1 MNEAEKARMNAGTR
15 RRLSRRMRHRSRS
28 VAVSIALWVAALPLA
43 YLAVEAVLELVGAPA
58 LWQRPLQVL
67 ETISGAE
74 AIRYGVAA
82 AAVLAAIIL
91 LVLAFAPGRL
101 SRHELADERML
112 VVVDDEVLAGALS
125 RAAAIAASVPRDR
138 VSTEVGARTAEISVR
153 PTSGFGV
160 SRDDVAA
167 AAGRELE
174 RLAPR
179 PAVRQRVR
187 IESAG
192 VIAR

>member
-1 MNEAEKARMNAGTR
+1 MKTATR

-58 LWQRPLQVL
+58 LWQRPVDVL
-67 ETISGAE
+67 GTITGAE
-74 AIRYGVAA
+74 AIRYAVAGA
-82 AAVLAAIIL
+82 AILAAVIL

-112 VVVDDEVLAGALS
+112 VIVDDEVLAGALS
-125 RAAAIAASVPRDR
+125 RAAATAAGVPRDR
-138 VSTEVGARTAEISVR
+138 ISTSVGARSAEVTVR
-153 PTSGFGV
+153 PTSGFGIA
-160 SRDDVAA
+160 RDDVAA
-167 AAGRELE
+167 AAERELE
-174 RLAPR
+174 RLAPS
-179 PAVRQRVR
+179 PPVRQKVR
-187 IESAG
+187 IEAAG

>member
-1 MNEAEKARMNAGTR
+1 MNASTR

-58 LWQRPLQVL
+58 LWQRPLDVIG
-67 ETISGAE
+67 TVTGAE
-74 AIRYGVAA
+74 AVRYAVAVAA
-82 AAVLAAIIL
+82 VVAAVVL

-112 VVVDDEVLAGALS
+112 VVVDDEVLAGAVS
-125 RAAAIAASVPRDR
+125 RAAATVAGVPRDR
-138 VSTEVGARTAEISVR
+138 VSTSVGSRSADVTVR

-160 SRDDVAA
+160 SRDDIGAA
-167 AAGRELE
+167 AQRELE
-174 RLAPR
+174 RLAPK
-179 PAVRQRVR
+179 PPVRQKVRV
-187 IESAG
+187 EAAG
-192 VIAR
+192 VIER

>member
-1 MNEAEKARMNAGTR
+1 MNIAAR

-43 YLAVEAVLELVGAPA
+43 YLAVEAVLELAGAPA
-58 LWQRPLQVL
+58 LWQRPLDVVG
-67 ETISGAE
+67 TITGAE
-74 AIRYGVAA
+74 AIRYSVAG

-91 LVLAFAPGRL
+91 LTLAFAPGRL